1 MSYCF
6 DFEQQN
12 TKLYEFHLEG
22 EFSFHFFIRL
32 FYTISYFV
40 VQSRN
45 NMTLIKHFFVNG
57 KRPYTKMFYHN
68 KRF

>member
-22 EFSFHFFIRL
+22 EFSFHFFLRF
-32 FYTISYFV
+32 FYTCMHPITD
-40 VQSRN
+40 QHLN
-45 NMTLIKHFFVNG
+45 LVNKKKG
-57 KRPYTKMFYHN
+57 CKPDK
-68 KRF
+68 